1 PQDGRLRRLPLSGV
15 TGRGRR
21 GPYRSGLLA
30 GAAPPSD
37 RRGGR
42 PDRARRRSGGR
53 APVADLSRGARLPRA
68 HRQRMT
74 ATAIDA
80 RGLGKDFG
88 AIRALGGLDL
98 EVRQA
103 EFFGLLGP
111 NGAGKT
117 TTVHLLATLLRP
129 TRGTARVRGS
139 DRVGAGARHRARPA
153 ARAPGAL
160 SGRAHRRARPAF
172 PSLVVGADPPAA
184 LGLRTHRLSH
194 YPLRRG
200 GRAVRPRRGARSRLA
215 RGARDAGRAQ

>member
-1 PQDGRLRRLPLSGV
+1 MTYSYTLYFLIFFFSSRRRHTRFDCDWSSDVCSSDLRAHHDAHVRERARPLARVDLARVGRVQPLPRRGVDARAVPLLRPQDGRLRRLPLSGV
-15 TGRGRR
+15 PGRGRR

-98 EVRQA
+98 QLRQA

-129 TRGTARVRGS
+129 TRGTARV
-139 DRVGAGARHRARPA
+139 AG
-153 ARAPGAL
+153 
-160 SGRAHRRARPAF
+160 
-172 PSLVVGADPPAA
+172 
-184 LGLRTHRLSH
+184 
-194 YPLRRG
+194 
-200 GRAVRPRRGARSRLA
+200 
-215 RGARDAGRAQ
+215 